1 MLKLNLILSRSKNN
15 IIGVNNKLLFKIKD
29 DLLFFKNITSSTD
42 EKKNIIIMGNNTWN
56 SIPNNRKPLE
66 NRINIILTNDI
77 NKIEEIEDSVYV
89 FNNFPYLFRWLIQN
103 KKIYNKIFVIGG
115 SQIYNQILTKYRYF
129 VNKIYITDI
138 NVEYNINN
146 LENISYFNNKLEDFS
161 FNEIKNIDI
170 NKECQIYDPNEDIY
184 KDIITSYKFLLGV
197 KNKNTKEE
205 VQYLN
210 LLKDIIVENN
220 IKESRNSLVYSKF
233 GVKMEFN
240 LLNGFPLLTTKK
252 MPWKTILRELIWF
265 INGKTDNKILN
276 NKNVHIWDLNS
287 TKEFLESRNL
297 DYEIDGDLGPIY
309 GFQWRHFGAEYIDC
323 DKDYNNKGIDQLEY
337 VINEI
342 KNNPTSRRIIM
353 SSWNP
358 VDIPKMA
365 LPPCHVMIQFNIE
378 PPYIDAQLYQRS
390 GDMFL
395 GVPFNI
401 SSYAFLLSII
411 GKICNY
417 IPRKLVHIIGDAH
430 IYQDHLDAVN
440 IQLERTPLIFPTLE
454 ISDIDDINNINE
466 DMFQIYN
473 YNSEPSIKAK
483 MIP

>member
-1 MLKLNLILSRSKNN
+1 MKITDRKKSLIVTS
-15 IIGVNNKLLFKIKD
+15 GG
-29 DLLFFKNITSSTD
+29 KNIA
-42 EKKNIIIMGNNTWN
+42 
-56 SIPNNRKPLE
+56 PAPLE
-66 NRINIILTNDI
+66 NALLGSEY
-77 NKIEEIEDSVYV
+77 IEQVLVLGDKR
-89 FNNFPYLFRWLIQN
+89 NFLSALIVPLF
-103 KKIYNKIFVIGG
+103 
-115 SQIYNQILTKYRYF
+115 
-129 VNKIYITDI
+129 D
-138 NVEYNINN
+138 NVEN
-146 LENISYFNNKLEDFS
+146 
-161 FNEIKNIDI
+161 
-170 NKECQIYDPNEDIY
+170 
-184 KDIITSYKFLLGV
+184 
-197 KNKNTKEE
+197 
-205 VQYLN
+205 
-210 LLKDIIVENN
+210 
-220 IKESRNSLVYSKF
+220 
-233 GVKMEFN
+233 
-240 LLNGFPLLTTKK
+240 
-252 MPWKTILRELIWF
+252 
-265 INGKTDNKILN
+265 
-276 NKNVHIWDLNS
+276 
-287 TKEFLESRNL
+287 
-297 DYEIDGDLGPIY
+297 DLGPIY